1 MSTVGARGFGVE
13 RNFIIVPFDNLN
25 SRLFFSAAEIA
36 AFVD

>member
-1 MSTVGARGFGVE
+1 MSTAGARGFGAE
-13 RNFIIVPFDNLN
+13 QLFIIVPHDNLN